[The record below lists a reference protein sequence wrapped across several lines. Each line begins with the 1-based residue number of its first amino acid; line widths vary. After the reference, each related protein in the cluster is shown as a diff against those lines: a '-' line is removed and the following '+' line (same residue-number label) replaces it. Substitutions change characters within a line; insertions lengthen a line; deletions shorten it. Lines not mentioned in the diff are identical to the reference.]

1 MKGKLR
7 ERKREN
13 KLKKHSNL
21 RSREKTLV
29 ENDVLLLKAK
39 NAITTEEEN
48 THQRQNSPLPPPPQK
63 SDENPRGREGGKG
76 REAAKFFFRER
87 CSELEK
93 ERRDVFF

>member
-7 ERKREN
+7 ERKRED

-63 SDENPRGREGGKG
+63 SDENPRGRE
-76 REAAKFFFRER
+76 
-87 CSELEK
+87 EK
-93 ERRDVFF
+93 EERRLNFFLERDALS